1 MKEVNF
7 DEFKCRCSKIDVMF
21 AVAPENRPL
30 TELQKKELARLER
43 KSQLTPLQEIELAKL
58 ITKRDAPPIIPLS
71 VGCIDYLMEWYS
83 WKVFGKIAVDKESM
97 EMVPTEKGKKVEAAS
112 IILLSK
118 VEGKLYQ
125 KNDQRIEND
134 FLCGE
139 PDVYEGEDIMAATAV
154 TDMKNSLD
162 YPKFLKQINT
172 PLENKYIKQVK
183 GYGNITGAQDLSI
196 TRTLVSF
203 PDEMIMDYQ
212 DRIARKMG
220 IIDRETRSFQE
231 IWQQWEQSMLFDDIP
246 MNLRVHKTKVNP
258 FTAEEQTFLYDR
270 VKYCRDWLW
279 KFHETY
285 SQFNIKTA

>member
-7 DEFKCRCSKIDVMF
+7 DEFKCRCSKIDVLF
-21 AVAPENRPL
+21 AIPPASRPL
-30 TELQKKELARLER
+30 TEKQAQDLE
-43 KSQLTPLQEIELAKL
+43 KLEAKTVLTPNQEVELAKL
-58 ITKRDAPPIIPLS
+58 RAKKELPPEIPMT
-71 VGCIDYLMEWYS
+71 VGCIDYLMEWYA
-83 WKVFGKIAVDKESM
+83 WKVYGKKAVDKESM
-97 EMVPTEKGKKVEAAS
+97 EMIPTEKGKKVEAAS

-118 VEGKLYQ
+118 VEGKMYQ

-172 PLENKYIKQVK
+172 PLENKYIKQIK

-220 IIDRETRSFQE
+220 VIDRDTDSFQE
-231 IWQQWEQSMLFDDIP
+231 IWQQWEQSMIFDDIP
-246 MNLRVHKTKVNP
+246 MNLRVHKTKVEP
-258 FTAEEQTFLYDR
+258 FTSEEQTFLYDR

-279 KFHETY
+279 KFHENY
-285 SQFNIKTA
+285 SKFNIKTA